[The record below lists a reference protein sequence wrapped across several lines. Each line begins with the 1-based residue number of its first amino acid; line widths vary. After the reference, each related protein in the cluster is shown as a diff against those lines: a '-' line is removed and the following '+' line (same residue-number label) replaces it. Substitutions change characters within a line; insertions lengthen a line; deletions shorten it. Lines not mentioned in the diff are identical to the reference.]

1 MPSYRQPSPPSV
13 PFHLVTSF
21 PSPTGTANG
30 GSALM
35 WASMLELSRPGRGR
49 VLTMDMNAP
58 SSAAAGWAGANA
70 KDPTKNPLWAKYVK
84 FLQVGE
90 GGYRGRTAAQGVERE
105 PVGLRQGAAGV

>member
-1 MPSYRQPSPPSV
+1 MSFCRQNATKAPPPAVVRSCGPLTLGSPGPLCPLCACSYHP
-13 PFHLVTSF
+13 
-21 PSPTGTANG
+21 GTANG

-49 VLTMDMNAP
+49 VLTLDMNAP

-84 FLQVGE
+84 FLQVG
-90 GGYRGRTAAQGVERE
+90 GS
-105 PVGLRQGAAGV
+105 